1 MDRIHG
7 KIFSWIFKGEAY
19 IRKQV
24 EGVPKR
30 KISSINDL
38 TKIRQGTLSIDP
50 PTRNTEN
57 VIQTL
62 GAVKELI
69 LKCRFKETCVAI
81 KDIVNPSAGPVVVL
95 HACIRMGAGGKKHM
109 IRKWGPPCF

>member
-57 VIQTL
+57 VILNIGCNQGTH
-62 GAVKELI
+62 
-69 LKCRFKETCVAI
+69 FKM
-81 KDIVNPSAGPVVVL
+81 P
-95 HACIRMGAGGKKHM
+95 
-109 IRKWGPPCF
+109 F